1 MLYSCSS
8 FFFFSERSA
17 RQSSMPNLSK
27 QIFSAMQ
34 AAYVNIKMYQAAEL
48 HAWEQNNRAIER
60 KSQGEH

>member
-1 MLYSCSS
+1 
-8 FFFFSERSA
+8 
-17 RQSSMPNLSK
+17 MPNLSK

-60 KSQGEH
+60 KSQGEHLCHSHGFG